1 MEERGRGLGWSRVQG
16 SEMHFQGTAE
26 RHIVILRKFCNG
38 LNSGRPK
45 RSFQLGILWRRE
57 LLTLDKGVLLAV
69 AFWFELVPLMASW
82 LGEPVD
88 ASSYPLMIT
97 APCHNYNQ

>member
-1 MEERGRGLGWSRVQG
+1 MSQWSQIRASEEVD
-16 SEMHFQGTAE
+16 
-26 RHIVILRKFCNG
+26 
-38 LNSGRPK
+38 
-45 RSFQLGILWRRE
+45 FQLGIL
-57 LLTLDKGVLLAV
+57 LLTLDKKGVLLAV

>member
-1 MEERGRGLGWSRVQG
+1 MSQWSQLRASEEVD
-16 SEMHFQGTAE
+16 
-26 RHIVILRKFCNG
+26 
-38 LNSGRPK
+38 
-45 RSFQLGILWRRE
+45 FQLGIL
-57 LLTLDKGVLLAV
+57 LLTLDKKEVLLAV

-88 ASSYPLMIT
+88 ASSNPLMIT

>member
-1 MEERGRGLGWSRVQG
+1 MSQWSQLRASEEVD
-16 SEMHFQGTAE
+16 
-26 RHIVILRKFCNG
+26 
-38 LNSGRPK
+38 
-45 RSFQLGILWRRE
+45 FQLGILWR